1 MARFRNTVS
10 GVVVDVDAS
19 AAMRLPGSWEALDAP
34 KAEEPRKTARKRP
47 SKKTEPTPEPEPKSD
62 E

>member
-10 GVVVDVDAS
+10 GVVVDVDEL
-19 AAMRLPGSWEALDAP
+19 AAARLPGSWEALDASQE
-34 KAEEPRKTARKRP
+34 EEPRKTTRKRT
-47 SKKTEPTPEPEPKSD
+47 SSRKKSAEDEDTSD